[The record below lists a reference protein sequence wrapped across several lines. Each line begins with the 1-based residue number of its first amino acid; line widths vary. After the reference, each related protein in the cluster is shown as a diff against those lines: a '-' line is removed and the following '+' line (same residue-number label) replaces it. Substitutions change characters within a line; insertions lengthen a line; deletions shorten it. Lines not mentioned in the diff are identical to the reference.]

1 MTILR
6 AIAIAA
12 AMLAA
17 TATLTAADTKR
28 IKGTYTYVAPEN
40 VTLEQARATALH
52 RAMTEA
58 IADEFGTMVTQAST
72 TMLRNLN
79 GISTSDFFT
88 TGGSEVNGE
97 WIRTIGEPTYDI
109 AYADGMLSVTATV
122 EGLARAIDYAPVTIK
137 VTLPPDVS
145 RPDESRD
152 VFHSGDDLYVHL
164 QVPVDGYAAIYLVG
178 NDRMAYRL
186 MPHPDTPGYAGF
198 IARRQPRLY
207 FHRAGSRDSEF
218 YYSCDSDGVE
228 LNRIYVL
235 FSPDEFVLPV
245 ETVPAGGECGD
256 MTPPSIGLRE
266 FAGWV
271 SDQRVRDRRFQCS
284 VTDVMV
290 LPAGRAILTD

>member
-1 MTILR
+1 MLR
-6 AIAIAA
+6 KIAVTA
-12 AMLAA
+12 AMLIA
-17 TATLTAADTKR
+17 TVALTAADVKR
-28 IKGTYTYVAPEN
+28 IKGSYTYVAPEN
-40 VTLEQARATALH
+40 VTLEQARSTALR

-58 IADEFGTMVTQAST
+58 IAEEFGTMVTQAST

-97 WIRTIGEPTYDI
+97 WRKTIGEPKYDI
-109 AYADGMLSVTATV
+109 GYSDGMLSVTVEV

-137 VTLPPDVS
+137 VTLPPDIS

-152 VFHSGDDLYVHL
+152 VFHAGDDLYVHL
-164 QVPVDGYAAIYLVG
+164 RVPVDGYAAIYLAG

-186 MPHPDTPGYAGF
+186 MPHPDTPGLARF
-198 IARRQPRLY
+198 ISRRSPQLY
-207 FHRAGSRDSEF
+207 FHRSESRDSEF
-218 YYSCDSDGVE
+218 FYSCDTDGVE

-235 FSPDEFVLPV
+235 FSPDEFVLPI
-245 ETVPAGGECGD
+245 ETVPAGDNGESA
-256 MTPPSIGLRE
+256 TPPAIDLRQFTE
-266 FAGWV
+266 WV
-271 SDQRVRDRRFQCS
+271 NDNRLRDRRFQCS